1 MLSRAQEARVLEVLG
16 DCPSGT
22 QRTYCLEHL
31 AAAVKIPPAHTA
43 DLVGFV
49 QALRASGACEGRYG
63 GFCDADGHDTDDL
76 LVWRPDSLAEGE
88 GPRSA

>member
-22 QRTYCLEHL
+22 LRTYCLDHL
-31 AAAVKIPPAHTA
+31 AAAVKIPAAHA
-43 DLVGFV
+43 AYLVAFI
-49 QALRASGACEGRYG
+49 QALRAKGDCGAQYG

-76 LVWRPDSLAEGE
+76 VVWRPDSPVRGV
-88 GPRSA
+88 R